1 MADKKRQHYVPRFYM
16 REFADSNKKFSVLN
30 LKTGEFEYY
39 FTESLFESKSKA
51 SDYYLINRSEQ
62 CK

>member
-1 MADKKRQHYVPRFYM
+1 M